1 MSLLRRTPLPDDV
14 RSRLDLARGERVLAA
29 GRLTDGW
36 AVATTADLA
45 VVPTEG
51 EPVRRAWTDVAT
63 ARLDPEGRAV
73 TVTWVDGATPTVL
86 RLADDGAGRLPAVLR
101 QCVDSS
107 VVHSER
113 VLLADRTAVQVVLRR
128 DANRRLFTQVIGPG
142 GVDLDDPATAAAVDA
157 AELRVREAAGL
168 V

>member
-14 RSRLDLARGERVLAA
+14 RSRLGLARGERVLAA

-36 AVATTADLA
+36 AVATTAGLA
-45 VVPTEG
+45 LVPAEG

-63 ARLDPEGRAV
+63 ARLDPEGRTV

-86 RLADDGAGRLPAVLR
+86 HLADDGAGRLPAVLR

-113 VLLADRTAVQVVLRR
+113 VVLPDRTAVQVVLRR
-128 DANRRLFTQVIGPG
+128 DADRLFTQVIGPG